1 MEIFWIIGIV
11 VGLIAAV
18 AILAAALRGMRPKIP
33 EAQTFTPVPVMRSST
48 ASPKTATPAGTSP
61 EVIAQIDRLM
71 AAGKK
76 VQAIKVLRDHAKLS
90 LKEAKDR
97 IDHWSISTTAAH
109 IAAVSNTSP
118 TRSSIPTAYSSNAAP
133 HSSGSG
139 RSALPAS
146 VVADVDR
153 LIAGNQKIH
162 AIKLV
167 REHTGLGL
175 KEAKDIVEAWVPGR
189 SR

>member
-1 MEIFWIIGIV
+1 MEIVWIIGIV
-11 VGLIAAV
+11 VGLIAVV

-33 EAQTFTPVPVMRSST
+33 ETQTFTPVPVMRSST
-48 ASPKTATPAGTSP
+48 ASPTTATPAGISP

-71 AAGKK
+71 AAGQKI
-76 VQAIKVLRDHAKLS
+76 QAIKVLRDHAKLG

-118 TRSSIPTAYSSNAAP
+118 TRSSIPSAHPSGPARSTVPAA
-133 HSSGSG
+133 
-139 RSALPAS
+139 
-146 VVADVDR
+146 VAAEVDR
-153 LIAGNQKIH
+153 LIAGNQKIN

-167 REHTGLGL
+167 RQHTGLGL
-175 KEAKDIVEAWVPGR
+175 KEAKDIVDSWGAGR
-189 SR
+189 SY

>member
-1 MEIFWIIGIV
+1 MEIVWIIGIV
-11 VGLIAAV
+11 VAIIAVV
-18 AILAAALRGMRPKIP
+18 AILGAALRGMRPRIP
-33 EAQTFTPVPVMRSST
+33 DAQTFTPVPVMRSST
-48 ASPKTATPAGTSP
+48 ASAATATPAGTSP

-76 VQAIKVLRDHAKLS
+76 VQAIKVLRDHAKLG

-118 TRSSIPTAYSSNAAP
+118 TRSSIPSA
-133 HSSGSG
+133 HSGST
-139 RSALPAS
+139 LPA
-146 VVADVDR
+146 AIAAEVDR
-153 LIAGNQKIH
+153 LIAANQKIT

-175 KEAKDIVEAWVPGR
+175 KEAKDLVEARGSGR

>member
-1 MEIFWIIGIV
+1 MEIVWIIGIV
-11 VGLIAAV
+11 VAIIAVV
-18 AILAAALRGMRPKIP
+18 AILGVALRGMRPKIP

-48 ASPKTATPAGTSP
+48 ASAATATPAGTSP

-76 VQAIKVLRDHAKLS
+76 VQAIKVLRDHAKLG

-118 TRSSIPTAYSSNAAP
+118 TRSSISNA
-133 HSSGSG
+133 HSG
-139 RSALPAS
+139 SALPAA
-146 VVADVDR
+146 VVAEVDR
-153 LIAGNQKIH
+153 LIAANQKIT

-167 REHTGLGL
+167 RERTGLGL
-175 KEAKDIVEAWVPGR
+175 KEAKDLVEARGSGR

>member
-1 MEIFWIIGIV
+1 MEIVWIIGIV
-11 VGLIAAV
+11 VGLIAVV

-33 EAQTFTPVPVMRSST
+33 ETQTFTPVPVMRSST
-48 ASPKTATPAGTSP
+48 ASPTTATPAGISP

-71 AAGKK
+71 AAGQKI
-76 VQAIKVLRDHAKLS
+76 QAIKVLRDHAKLG

-118 TRSSIPTAYSSNAAP
+118 ARSSSPIAHSSSPAAYSP
-133 HSSGSG
+133 SSA
-139 RSALPAS
+139 RSALPAA
-146 VVADVDR
+146 VAGEVDR
-153 LIAGNQKIH
+153 LIAGNQKIT

-167 REHTGLGL
+167 REHTGVGL
-175 KEAKDIVEAWVPGR
+175 KEAKDIVESWSTAH

>member
-1 MEIFWIIGIV
+1 MEIVWIIGIV
-11 VGLIAAV
+11 VGLIAVV

-48 ASPKTATPAGTSP
+48 ASPTTATPAGISP

-71 AAGKK
+71 AAGQKI
-76 VQAIKVLRDHAKLS
+76 QAIKVLRDHAKLG

-118 TRSSIPTAYSSNAAP
+118 TRSSIPAA
-133 HSSGSG
+133 HSPGPA
-139 RSALPAS
+139 RSTVPAA
-146 VVADVDR
+146 VAGEVDR
-153 LIAGNQKIH
+153 LIAGNQKIA

-167 REHTGLGL
+167 RQHTGLGL
-175 KEAKDIVEAWVPGR
+175 KEAKDIVDSWGAGR
-189 SR
+189 SY